1 MSSGSIS
8 DPGEVGEGEG
18 PKVVQS
24 SFKEASI
31 MNKSIAIKD
40 PPPVVEEQKQEVQP
54 EPPEAQKEV
63 KQEEN
68 KIIKPQKALKKD
80 LKKTYDNFN
89 FEIPKMKGTPILNKD
104 TVNPNTFDINFL
116 LNPEVQK
123 LAQNSYRL
131 KESSTTKN
139 LNKPQGNPTNHIQ
152 KNIKNS
158 KMLSNSKSNK
168 ELPSSD
174 IPEIKQKAKKVDV
187 DERFYKKA
195 KLTKDKIQVWKDQKA
210 QEEVVECTFKPQIKT
225 KRENKN
231 YDEFYEYMKN
241 YTQKKEN
248 KIKNIKDEE
257 SKAQEKSLE
266 HTYQPKLCE
275 KSLQM
280 IAKKSDLEESTFDR
294 LHKLYKN
301 QSVKSSNNSAR
312 ESFVSDIKNDESVS
326 FHPTVNKKSQILI
339 RTEPVEKI
347 LYNDALRRINKD
359 KNPPLPTQQKFITN
373 RSEKV
378 LIDKLKRDFEEAF
391 VRIDSDA
398 SNELNYTKMHEL
410 FKSMHFIKDEN
421 KKEDERLLLLDSW
434 KILLSQGESYCQKPS
449 ILVFLIAIMG
459 FYEDWMEV
467 PDGNRLV
474 LTNYEAHKLHTKF
487 DLFYTNRVSIINK
500 STVNKS
506 YKVNYEYSFHPQTVI
521 ESEVLAKNWRSQHRG
536 GGKIEDLLIA
546 EKAKTQ
552 KKLEEKRQIIE
563 EQKLDECS
571 FQPMIE
577 QMPEEW
583 RVYGIYD
590 KEDLTSEYFK
600 MMNDPKFQNAHKGVV
615 LHDLAKIMNQRK
627 EEKIN
632 DLHRMMQEKEIENCT
647 FNPKLEERI
656 FPSDY
661 VPTEIKHK
669 KSDSLQIRNTNA
681 RKKMNNDVKGQ
692 QKKNSNLGLKN
703 RNGEDLSKDD
713 DELVVKKNKW
723 PILESN
729 DGDIAVFSVVLPK
742 STERLVFNIKSD
754 DPALKVMEFS
764 RVHELKKGEE
774 YRLVKEL
781 TILKTL

>member
-8 DPGEVGEGEG
+8 DAGEVGEGEG

-31 MNKSIAIKD
+31 MNKSIAVKD
-40 PPPVVEEQKQEVQP
+40 PTPVEEQKQEVQP
-54 EPPEAQKEV
+54 EPPEAPKEV
-63 KQEEN
+63 KQEIKQEIKQEEN
-68 KIIKPQKALKKD
+68 KIIKPQKAFKKILKKPCD
-80 LKKTYDNFN
+80 SFN
-89 FEIPKMKGTPILNKD
+89 FEITKMKGTPILNKD
-104 TVNPNTFDINFL
+104 TVNPNTFDIDFL

-123 LAQNSYRL
+123 LAHNRNKL
-131 KESSTTKN
+131 KESSTVKN
-139 LNKPQGNPTNHIQ
+139 SNKPQVNPTNHIQ

-158 KMLSNSKSNK
+158 KILSNSKSSK
-168 ELPSSD
+168 ELPPSD
-174 IPEIKQKAKKVDV
+174 VPEIQQKAMKIDV
-187 DERFYKKA
+187 EERFYKKA
-195 KLTKDKIQVWKDQKA
+195 QIIKDKIQVLKEQKA
-210 QEEVVECTFKPQIKT
+210 QGEIIECTFKPQIKT
-225 KRENKN
+225 KRENKS
-231 YDEFYEYMKN
+231 YDEFYEYMKS
-241 YTQKKEN
+241 YAQKKEN

-257 SKAQEKSLE
+257 TKAQENSIE
-266 HTYQPKLCE
+266 YTYQPKLCE

-301 QSVKSSNNSAR
+301 QLVKSSNNSAR
-312 ESFVSDIKNDESVS
+312 ESFVSDIKNDDSTS
-326 FHPTVNKKSQILI
+326 FQPTVNKKSQNLI
-339 RTEPVEKI
+339 RTEPVETK
-347 LYNDALRRINKD
+347 LYNDALRRINQD
-359 KNPPLPTQQKFITN
+359 RNPPIPTQHKFITN

-398 SNELNYTKMHEL
+398 LNELNYTKMHEL
-410 FKSMHFIKDEN
+410 FKSMNFIKDEN

-434 KILLSQGESYCQKPS
+434 KILLSQGDTYCQKPS

-487 DLFYTNRVSIINK
+487 NLFYTNRVSIINK
-500 STVNKS
+500 NTTNKE
-506 YKVNYEYSFHPQTVI
+506 YKVNYEYSFHPQTII
-521 ESEVLAKNWRSQHRG
+521 ESEILAKNWRSQHRG

-552 KKLEEKRQIIE
+552 KKLEEKRQLME
-563 EQKLDECS
+563 EQELDECS

-590 KEDLTSEYFK
+590 KGDLTSEYFK

-615 LHDLAKIMNQRK
+615 LHDLAKIINQKK
-627 EEKIN
+627 EEKNN

-656 FPSDY
+656 LPSSY
-661 VPTEIKHK
+661 VSTEIKHK
-669 KSDSLQIRNTNA
+669 KSNSLQIKNINT
-681 RKKMNNDVKGQ
+681 RKKMNNDVINQ
-692 QKKNSNLGLKN
+692 QRKNKN
-703 RNGEDLSKDD
+703 WEKDD
-713 DELVVKKNKW
+713 DNESGIKKNKW
-723 PILESN
+723 PVLESN
-729 DGDIAVFSVVLPK
+729 NGDIAVFSVVLPK
-742 STERLVFNIKSD
+742 STERLEFNIKSD

-774 YRLVKEL
+774 YQLVKEL